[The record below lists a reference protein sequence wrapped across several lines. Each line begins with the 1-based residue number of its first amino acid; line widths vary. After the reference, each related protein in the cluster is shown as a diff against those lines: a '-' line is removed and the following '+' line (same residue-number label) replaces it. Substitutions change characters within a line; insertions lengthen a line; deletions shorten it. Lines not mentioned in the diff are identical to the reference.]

1 VNFEWMTKDQRRK
14 TKETALST
22 FALRLWSVRSALL
35 PFLLLSCAPARAT
48 TTQPVS
54 ANPSSIISLTVN
66 ANGDTVCIPN
76 NSSMA
81 AHFPRAAI
89 RGQTGHG
96 WFEAP
101 VRISSAAFSGG
112 AWWLAL
118 PRAGLVQK
126 AEGVPQNI
134 AVVGQPAR
142 LSSRFIFTLEGDIL
156 RYDGSKVGRV
166 PSLPSAVLELAKST
180 VLLVGKDLYTITETV
195 QKLRQLE
202 NTNVSLLPNGEGF
215 EVVAGVAVRQGNLT
229 FKLER
234 SQVSISSNN
243 QPLYNIALSSN
254 GSSLAVG
261 GDTLAVAI
269 GGAVAFYDSRTFA
282 PLRTRACEV
291 TR

>member
-1 VNFEWMTKDQRRK
+1 VIFDLLTKDERRK

-22 FALRLWSVRSALL
+22 FALRLSSALL
-35 PFLLLSCAPARAT
+35 PLLLLSCAPARAT
-48 TTQPVS
+48 TQTTSPTS
-54 ANPSSIISLTVN
+54 SSIISLTVN
-66 ANGDTVCIPN
+66 PNGDTVCIPN

-89 RGQTGHG
+89 RGQTGHT

-101 VRISSAAFSGG
+101 VRISSAAFYNG

-134 AVVGQPAR
+134 AVVGQPTR
-142 LSSRFIFTLEGDIL
+142 LSSRYIFTLEGDVL
-156 RYDGSKVGRV
+156 RFDGTKVGRI
-166 PSLPSAVLELAKST
+166 PNAPSAVLELPKSS
-180 VLLVGKDLYTITETV
+180 VLLVGKDIYNITDATI

-202 NTNVSLLPNGEGF
+202 NAGFSLLPNGETF

-243 QPLYNIALSSN
+243 QPLYNIALSGS

-269 GGAVAFYDSRTFA
+269 GGSVAFYDSRTFA